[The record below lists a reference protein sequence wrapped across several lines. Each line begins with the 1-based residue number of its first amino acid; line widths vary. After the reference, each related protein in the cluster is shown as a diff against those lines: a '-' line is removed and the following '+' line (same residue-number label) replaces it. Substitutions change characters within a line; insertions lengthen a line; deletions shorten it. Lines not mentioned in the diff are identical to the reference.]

1 MYVYIFNLKY
11 HWYTI
16 IVDYFF
22 HSKPCL
28 NFNSITNYSLY
39 TMKILTKLQKKKNGT
54 NVAVWR
60 SAWVRRL
67 IHALNIYLL
76 STYCV
81 PGMVIGIW
89 ETGNKTPCPPEA
101 SILR

>member
-39 TMKILTKLQKKKNGT
+39 TMKILTKLQKKKKEWDKCGCLKLSLGKKT
-54 NVAVWR
+54 D
-60 SAWVRRL
+60 SCTEH
-67 IHALNIYLL
+67 IFIEYLL
-76 STYCV
+76 CARHGYRHL
-81 PGMVIGIW
+81 
-89 ETGNKTPCPPEA
+89 GNRE
-101 SILR
+101 